1 MSDIVEASLKKLLI
15 IDSGSIFLDFMIVS
29 IKGRIAFVMVGSLLF
44 LSGCA
49 TVSDSEKRVRFI
61 NQVEQNSGEIIEFRN
76 LLEKSIDTSFC
87 IETRFKDK
95 SCHFFYFIDGSIHG
109 SFVPPESIA
118 KEICRIIGKFQFRGI
133 WKYAEENLYRIH
145 VQDEGKLF
153 AQILI
158 RHSGESA
165 FNFSVESSLS
175 GIERIKDINLL
186 REDYSYKPM
195 IVTLSDSMLVYFP

>member
-1 MSDIVEASLKKLLI
+1 MKKLLI
-15 IDSGSIFLDFMIVS
+15 IDSGSIFLEFMIVS
-29 IKGRIAFVMVGSLLF
+29 IKGRIAFVMVGLLLF

-49 TVSDSEKRVRFI
+49 TVSDSDKRVRFI

-76 LLEKSIDTSFC
+76 LLEKSIDTSFY

-133 WKYAEENLYRIH
+133 WKYADENLYRISL
-145 VQDEGKLF
+145 QEGAKEF

-158 RHSGESA
+158 RRSGESS
-165 FNFSVESSLS
+165 FSLSSESSLS
-175 GIERIKDINLL
+175 NMTAIKDVSLL
-186 REDYSYKPM
+186 KTGYSSGP
-195 IVTLSDSMLVYFP
+195 VLFSLSDSVLVYFR